1 MENYKRNYLSGLNEN
16 QLEAVSHINGP
27 LLILAGAGTGK
38 TKVLTSRIIHILN
51 SNIAFPSQIL
61 AVTFTNK
68 AANEMKQRVENFLE
82 NVTSSMN
89 IGTFHSIAAKILRRH
104 AEVLGYTSDFT
115 IINQDDQLRLT
126 KQLIKDYKL
135 DEKSVSPKG
144 LLYYINR
151 FKDKAIIP
159 ENLPVNEAEH
169 FASGKL
175 NQLYTEYQSRLKN
188 YNAMDFG
195 DLLLNNIQL
204 FNNNLDI
211 CLYYQNK
218 FKYILV
224 DEYQDTNIAQYLWL
238 RTLSQNNNNICCVGD
253 DDQSIYAWRGAEVTN
268 ILKFDKD
275 YPDAKVV
282 RLEKNYRSTQHILN
296 LASKLIANNTN
307 RHSKSLWTDRADG
320 DKVKIINYYDDK
332 EEARAIADEI
342 DMLERMKKTTLS
354 EVAILVRAGYQTRN
368 FEESLNF
375 LGVPYRIVGST
386 KFYDRLEIK
395 DCIGYIR
402 LLVNNND
409 NLAFERVVNTP
420 KRGVGNST
428 LVNVLNTARELNLSM
443 FDATKKMLS
452 ENKIKGKAMVSLKH
466 FITQIDENNSKLE
479 AGNHTDIVK
488 VLLNKTGYIDM
499 WKSDDK
505 HESKERVE
513 NINELINSLSEYEN
527 LQDFLQYIS
536 LISDAD
542 NVAEGNRVNI
552 MTIHAAKGLEFDTVF
567 LPGWEEGVFPG
578 SRSIE
583 EEKESGLE
591 EERRLAYVA
600 ITRAKR
606 NLSIS
611 YVCYRRIYGDFK
623 ASEVSRFIN
632 ELPKDSYQIIN
643 NYFNNSST
651 SAQKSVT
658 SFKEIK
664 KENYKPVKKEK
675 FSVGTKVAHT
685 KFGRGIVLFVDGN
698 IKEVFF
704 EKDGMKK
711 IMSEFL
717 ELI

>member
-1 MENYKRNYLSGLNEN
+1 MENSKGDYLSGLNEN

-51 SNIAFPSQIL
+51 NNIAFPSQIL

-68 AANEMKQRVENFLE
+68 AANEMKQRVDKFLE

-104 AEVLGYTSDFT
+104 AELLGYTSGFT
-115 IINQDDQLRLT
+115 IINQDDQLRVT
-126 KQLIKDYKL
+126 KQLIKDYNL
-135 DEKSVSPKG
+135 DEKSVSPKV

-151 FKDKAIIP
+151 FKDRAIIP
-159 ENLPVNEAEH
+159 ENVAANEAEH
-169 FASGKL
+169 FALGKL
-175 NQLYTEYQSRLKN
+175 NKLYTEYQNRLKN
-188 YNAMDFG
+188 FNAMDFG

-253 DDQSIYAWRGAEVTN
+253 DDQSIYAWRGAEITN
-268 ILKFDKD
+268 ILRFDKD
-275 YPDAKVV
+275 YPSAKVV

-296 LASKLIANNTN
+296 LASKLIANNAN
-307 RHSKSLWTDRADG
+307 RHFKNLWTDRTDG
-320 DKVKIINYYDDK
+320 DKVKVINYYDDK

-342 DMLERMKKTTLS
+342 DMLERLKKTTLS
-354 EVAILVRAGYQTRN
+354 DIAILVRAGYQTRN

-402 LLVNNND
+402 LLVNKND

-428 LVNVLNTARELNLSM
+428 IMGVLNVAREQNISM
-443 FDATKKMLS
+443 FDAAKGMIGEKKV
-452 ENKIKGKAMVSLKH
+452 KGKAMESLNH
-466 FITQIDENNSKLE
+466 FITSIEESNNNLGV
-479 AGNHTDIVK
+479 GNHAGVVK
-488 VLLNKTGYIDM
+488 VLLNKAGYIDM
-499 WKSDDK
+499 WKNDDK
-505 HESKERVE
+505 HESRERID

-527 LQDFLQYIS
+527 LQEFLEYIS

-542 NVAEGNRVNI
+542 NVAEDNRVNI

-567 LPGWEEGVFPG
+567 LPGWEEGVFP
-578 SRSIE
+578 SSKSIE
-583 EEKESGLE
+583 EKKESGLE

-611 YVCYRRIYGDFK
+611 YACYRRIYGDFQ

-632 ELPKDSYQIIN
+632 ELPKDSYQLVN
-643 NYFNNSST
+643 NYFNSSLAL
-651 SAQKSVT
+651 AQKNVI
-658 SFKEIK
+658 SFKDVR

-675 FSVGTKVAHT
+675 FSIGTKVSHI
-685 KFGRGIVLFVDGN
+685 KFGRGIVLSAEGD
-698 IKEVFF
+698 IKEIFF
-704 EKDGMKK
+704 EKEGVKK

>member
-1 MENYKRNYLSGLNEN
+1 MENSKGDYLSGLNEN

-38 TKVLTSRIIHILN
+38 TKVLTSRIVHILN
-51 SNIAFPSQIL
+51 NNIAFPSQIL

-68 AANEMKQRVENFLE
+68 AANEMKQRVDKFLE

-104 AEVLGYTSDFT
+104 AELLGYTSGFT
-115 IINQDDQLRLT
+115 IINQDDQLRVT
-126 KQLIKDYKL
+126 KQLIKDYNL
-135 DEKSVSPKG
+135 DEKTVSPKV

-151 FKDKAIIP
+151 FKDRAIIP
-159 ENLPVNEAEH
+159 ENVSANEAEH
-169 FASGKL
+169 FALGKL
-175 NQLYTEYQSRLKN
+175 NKLYTEYQIRLKN
-188 YNAMDFG
+188 FNAMDFG

-253 DDQSIYAWRGAEVTN
+253 DDQSIYAWRGAEITN
-268 ILKFDKD
+268 ILRFDKD
-275 YPDAKVV
+275 YPNAKVV

-296 LASKLIANNTN
+296 LASKLIANNAN
-307 RHSKSLWTDRADG
+307 RHFKNLWTDRTDG
-320 DKVKIINYYDDK
+320 DKVKVINYYDDK

-342 DMLERMKKTTLS
+342 DMLERLKKTTLS
-354 EVAILVRAGYQTRN
+354 NIAILVRAGYQTRN

-402 LLVNNND
+402 LLVNKND

-428 LVNVLNTARELNLSM
+428 IMGVLNVAREQNISM
-443 FDATKKMLS
+443 FDAAKGMIGEKKV
-452 ENKIKGKAMVSLKH
+452 KGKAMESLNH
-466 FITQIDENNSKLE
+466 FITSIEESNNNLGV
-479 AGNHTDIVK
+479 GNHAGVVK
-488 VLLNKTGYIDM
+488 VLLNKAGYIDM
-499 WKSDDK
+499 WKNDDK
-505 HESKERVE
+505 HESRERID

-527 LQDFLQYIS
+527 LQEFLEYIS

-542 NVAEGNRVNI
+542 NVAEDNRVNI

-567 LPGWEEGVFPG
+567 LPGWEEGVFP
-578 SRSIE
+578 SSKSIE
-583 EEKESGLE
+583 EKKESGLE

-611 YVCYRRIYGDFK
+611 YACYRRIYGDFQ

-632 ELPKDSYQIIN
+632 ELPKDSYQLVN
-643 NYFNNSST
+643 NYFNSSLAL
-651 SAQKSVT
+651 AQKNVI
-658 SFKEIK
+658 SFKDVR

-675 FSVGTKVAHT
+675 FSIGTKVSHI
-685 KFGRGIVLFVDGN
+685 KFGRGIVLSAEGD
-698 IKEVFF
+698 IKEIFF
-704 EKDGMKK
+704 EKEGVKK

>member
-1 MENYKRNYLSGLNEN
+1 MENSKGGYLSELNDN

-51 SNIAFPSQIL
+51 NNIAFPSQIL

-68 AANEMKQRVENFLE
+68 AANEMKQRVDKFLE

-104 AEVLGYTSDFT
+104 AELLGYTSGFT
-115 IINQDDQLRLT
+115 IINQDDQLRVT
-126 KQLIKDYKL
+126 KQLIKDYNL
-135 DEKSVSPKG
+135 DEKSVSPKV

-151 FKDKAIIP
+151 FKDRAIIP
-159 ENLPVNEAEH
+159 ENVSANEAEH
-169 FASGKL
+169 FALGKL
-175 NQLYTEYQSRLKN
+175 NKLYTEYQIRLKN
-188 YNAMDFG
+188 FNAMDFG

-253 DDQSIYAWRGAEVTN
+253 DDQSIYAWRGAEITN
-268 ILKFDKD
+268 ILRFDKD
-275 YPDAKVV
+275 YPNAKVV

-307 RHSKSLWTDRADG
+307 RHSKNLWTDRTDG
-320 DKVKIINYYDDK
+320 DKAKVINYYDDK

-342 DMLERMKKTTLS
+342 DMLERLKKTTLS
-354 EVAILVRAGYQTRN
+354 DIAILVRAGYQTRN

-402 LLVNNND
+402 LLVNKND

-420 KRGVGNST
+420 KRGVGNSA
-428 LVNVLNTARELNLSM
+428 LMGILNVAKEQNISM
-443 FDATKKMLS
+443 FDAAKGIIGEKKV
-452 ENKIKGKAMVSLKH
+452 KGKAIESLNH
-466 FITQIDENNSKLE
+466 FITLIEESNNNLGV
-479 AGNHTDIVK
+479 GNHAGVVK
-488 VLLNKTGYIDM
+488 VLLNKAGYIDM
-499 WKSDDK
+499 WKNDDK
-505 HESKERVE
+505 HESRERID

-527 LQDFLQYIS
+527 LQEFLEYIS

-542 NVAEGNRVNI
+542 NVAEDNRVNI

-567 LPGWEEGVFPG
+567 LPGWEEGVFP
-578 SRSIE
+578 SSKSIE
-583 EEKESGLE
+583 EKKELGLE

-611 YVCYRRIYGDFK
+611 YACYRRIYGDFQ

-632 ELPKDSYQIIN
+632 ELPKDSYQLVN
-643 NYFNNSST
+643 NYFNSSLAL
-651 SAQKSVT
+651 AQKNVI
-658 SFKEIK
+658 SFKDVR

-675 FSVGTKVAHT
+675 FSIGTKVSHI
-685 KFGRGIVLFVDGN
+685 KFGRGIVLSAEGD
-698 IKEVFF
+698 IKEIFF
-704 EKDGMKK
+704 EKEGVKK

>member
-1 MENYKRNYLSGLNEN
+1 MENSKGDYLSGLNEN

-51 SNIAFPSQIL
+51 NNIAFPSQIL

-82 NVTSSMN
+82 NVTNSMN
-89 IGTFHSIAAKILRRH
+89 IGTFHSIAARILRRH
-104 AEVLGYTSDFT
+104 AEALGYTCDFT

-135 DEKSVSPKG
+135 DEKSVSPKI

-151 FKDKAIIP
+151 FKDRAIIP
-159 ENLPVNEAEH
+159 ENLPANEAEH
-169 FASGKL
+169 FDGGKL
-175 NQLYTEYQSRLKN
+175 NELYTEYQNRLKN

-211 CLYYQNK
+211 CSYYQNK
-218 FKYILV
+218 FKHILV

-253 DDQSIYAWRGAEVTN
+253 DDQSIYAWRGAEITN
-268 ILKFDKD
+268 ILRFDKD
-275 YPDAKVV
+275 YPDAKVI

-307 RHSKSLWTDRADG
+307 RHFKSLWTDKTDG

-332 EEARAIADEI
+332 EESRAIADEI

-420 KRGVGNST
+420 KRGVGNSS
-428 LVNVLNTARELNLSM
+428 LMNVLNTARELNLSM
-443 FDATKKMLS
+443 FDATKKMIS
-452 ENKIKGKAMVSLKH
+452 EKKIKGKAMESLNH
-466 FITQIDENNSKLE
+466 FITQIDENNNKL
-479 AGNHTDIVK
+479 GQDNHTDIVK
-488 VLLNKTGYIDM
+488 VLLNKAGYIDM
-499 WKSDDK
+499 WKNDDK

-567 LPGWEEGVFPG
+567 LPGWEEGVFPS
-578 SRSIE
+578 SRSVE

-600 ITRAKR
+600 ITRAKK
-606 NLSIS
+606 NLTIS

-632 ELPKDSYQIIN
+632 ELPKDSYQIVN

-651 SAQKSVT
+651 TSQKSVT
-658 SFKEIK
+658 SFKDIK

-675 FSVGTKVAHT
+675 FSIGTKVAHI
-685 KFGRGIVLFVDGN
+685 KFGRGIVLSADGD

-704 EKDGMKK
+704 EKEGMKK

>member
-1 MENYKRNYLSGLNEN
+1 MENSKGGYLSELNDN

-51 SNIAFPSQIL
+51 NNIAFPSQIL

-68 AANEMKQRVENFLE
+68 AANEMKQRVDKFLE

-104 AEVLGYTSDFT
+104 AELLGYTSGFT
-115 IINQDDQLRLT
+115 IINQDDQLRVT
-126 KQLIKDYKL
+126 KQLIKDYNL
-135 DEKSVSPKG
+135 DEKSVSPKV

-151 FKDKAIIP
+151 FKDRAIIP
-159 ENLPVNEAEH
+159 ENVSANEAEH
-169 FASGKL
+169 FALGKL
-175 NQLYTEYQSRLKN
+175 NKLYTEYQNRLKN
-188 YNAMDFG
+188 FNAMDFG

-253 DDQSIYAWRGAEVTN
+253 DDQSIYAWRGAEITN
-268 ILKFDKD
+268 ILRFDKD
-275 YPDAKVV
+275 YPNAKVV

-307 RHSKSLWTDRADG
+307 RHSKNLWTDRTDG
-320 DKVKIINYYDDK
+320 DKVKVINYYDDK

-342 DMLERMKKTTLS
+342 DMLERLKKTTLS
-354 EVAILVRAGYQTRN
+354 DIAILVRAGYQTRN

-402 LLVNNND
+402 LLVNKND

-420 KRGVGNST
+420 KRGVGNSA
-428 LVNVLNTARELNLSM
+428 LMGVLNVAKEQNISM
-443 FDATKKMLS
+443 FDAAKGIIGEKKV
-452 ENKIKGKAMVSLKH
+452 KGKAIESLNH
-466 FITQIDENNSKLE
+466 FITLIEESNSNLGV
-479 AGNHTDIVK
+479 GNHAGVVK
-488 VLLNKTGYIDM
+488 VLLNKAGYIDM
-499 WKSDDK
+499 WKNDDR
-505 HESKERVE
+505 HESRERID

-527 LQDFLQYIS
+527 LQEFLEYIS

-542 NVAEGNRVNI
+542 NVAEDNRVNI

-567 LPGWEEGVFPG
+567 LPGWEEGVFP
-578 SRSIE
+578 SSKSIE
-583 EEKESGLE
+583 EKKESGLE

-611 YVCYRRIYGDFK
+611 YACYRRIYGDFQ
-623 ASEVSRFIN
+623 ASEISRFVN
-632 ELPKDSYQIIN
+632 ELPKDSYQLVN
-643 NYFNNSST
+643 NYFNSSLA
-651 SAQKSVT
+651 SAQKNAI
-658 SFKEIK
+658 SFKDVR

-675 FSVGTKVAHT
+675 FSVGTKVLHI
-685 KFGRGIVLFVDGN
+685 KFGRGIVLSAEGD
-698 IKEVFF
+698 IKEIFF
-704 EKDGMKK
+704 EKEGVKK

>member
-1 MENYKRNYLSGLNEN
+1 MKNSKGEYLSGLNEN
-16 QLEAVSHINGP
+16 QLEAVSYINGP

-38 TKVLTSRIIHILN
+38 TKVLTSRIIHIVN

-68 AANEMKQRVENFLE
+68 AANEMKQRVDNFLE
-82 NVTSSMN
+82 NITSSIN
-89 IGTFHSIAAKILRRH
+89 IGTFHSMAAKILRRH
-104 AEVLGYTSDFT
+104 AEALGYTNDFT

-126 KQLIKDYKL
+126 KQLIKDYKF
-135 DEKSVSPKG
+135 DEKIVSPKI
-144 LLYYINR
+144 LLCYINS
-151 FKDKAIIP
+151 FKDKALIP
-159 ENLPVNEAEH
+159 ENLPTNEAEH
-169 FASGKL
+169 FADGKL
-175 NQLYTEYQSRLKN
+175 NQLYSEYQSRLKN

-204 FNNNLDI
+204 FNKNLDI
-211 CLYYQNK
+211 CSYYQKK

-268 ILKFDKD
+268 ILRFDKD

-307 RHSKSLWTDRADG
+307 RHSKNLWTDKKDG
-320 DKVKIINYYDDK
+320 GKVKIVNYYDDK

-342 DMLERMKKTTLS
+342 DMLERMKKITLS

-395 DCIGYIR
+395 DCISYIR
-402 LLVNNND
+402 LIVNNND

-420 KRGVGNST
+420 KRGVGTST
-428 LVNVLNTARELNLSM
+428 LMNVLNIARKLNLSM
-443 FDATKKMLS
+443 FDATKKMIS
-452 ENKIKGKAMVSLKH
+452 EKKIQGKAIEPLNH
-466 FITQIDENNSKLE
+466 FIAQIKESNNKLE
-479 AGNHTDIVK
+479 SGNHTEIVK
-488 VLLNKTGYIDM
+488 VLLNKVGYIDM
-499 WKSDDK
+499 WRNDDK
-505 HESKERVE
+505 NESKERVD

-536 LISDAD
+536 LISDTD
-542 NVAEGNRVNI
+542 NIAGGNRINI
-552 MTIHAAKGLEFDTVF
+552 MTIHAAKGLEFGTVF
-567 LPGWEEGVFPG
+567 LPGWEEGVFPS
-578 SRSIE
+578 SRSIKE
-583 EEKESGLE
+583 EDESGLE

-600 ITRAKR
+600 ITRAKKK
-606 NLSIS
+606 LSIS
-611 YVCYRRIYGDFK
+611 YACYRMTYGDFHV
-623 ASEVSRFIN
+623 SEVSRFIN
-632 ELPKDSYQIIN
+632 ELPKDSCQIVKH
-643 NYFNNSST
+643 NSASM
-651 SAQKSVT
+651 QKSIT
-658 SFKEIK
+658 FFQDIK
-664 KENYKPVKKEK
+664 KEHYKPIIKEK
-675 FSVGTKVAHT
+675 FSVGTKVVHMN
-685 KFGRGIVLFVDGN
+685 FGRGIVLSAEGD
-698 IKEVFF
+698 IKEIFF
-704 EKDGMKK
+704 EKYGVKK

>member
-1 MENYKRNYLSGLNEN
+1 MENSKGDYLSGLNEN

-51 SNIAFPSQIL
+51 NNIAFPSQIL

-68 AANEMKQRVENFLE
+68 AANEMKQRVDKFLE

-104 AEVLGYTSDFT
+104 AELLGYTSDFT
-115 IINQDDQLRLT
+115 IINQDDQLRVT
-126 KQLIKDYKL
+126 KQLIKDYNL
-135 DEKSVSPKG
+135 DEKSVSPKI

-151 FKDKAIIP
+151 FKDRAIIP
-159 ENLPVNEAEH
+159 ENVTANEAEH
-169 FASGKL
+169 FAFGKL
-175 NQLYTEYQSRLKN
+175 NKLYTEYQIRLKN
-188 YNAMDFG
+188 FNAMDFG

-253 DDQSIYAWRGAEVTN
+253 DDQSIYAWRGAEITN
-268 ILKFDKD
+268 ILRFDKD
-275 YPDAKVV
+275 YPNAKVV

-296 LASKLIANNTN
+296 LASKLIANNAN
-307 RHSKSLWTDRADG
+307 RHFKNLWTDRTDG
-320 DKVKIINYYDDK
+320 DKVKVINYYDDK

-342 DMLERMKKTTLS
+342 DMLERLKKTTLS
-354 EVAILVRAGYQTRN
+354 NIAILVRAGYQTRN

-402 LLVNNND
+402 LLVNKND

-428 LVNVLNTARELNLSM
+428 IMGVLNVAKEQNISM
-443 FDATKKMLS
+443 FDAAKGMIGEKKV
-452 ENKIKGKAMVSLKH
+452 KGKAMESLNH
-466 FITQIDENNSKLE
+466 FITSIEESDNNLGV
-479 AGNHTDIVK
+479 GNHAGVVK
-488 VLLNKTGYIDM
+488 VLLNKAGYIDM
-499 WKSDDK
+499 WKNDDK
-505 HESKERVE
+505 HESRERID

-527 LQDFLQYIS
+527 LQEFLEYIS

-542 NVAEGNRVNI
+542 NVAEDNRVNI

-567 LPGWEEGVFPG
+567 LPGWEEGVFP
-578 SRSIE
+578 SSKSIE
-583 EEKESGLE
+583 EKKESGLE

-611 YVCYRRIYGDFK
+611 YACYRRIYGDFQ

-632 ELPKDSYQIIN
+632 ELPKDSYQLVN
-643 NYFNNSST
+643 NYFNSSLA
-651 SAQKSVT
+651 SAQKNAI
-658 SFKEIK
+658 SFKDVR

-675 FSVGTKVAHT
+675 FSIGTKVSHI
-685 KFGRGIVLFVDGN
+685 KFGRGIVLSAEGD
-698 IKEVFF
+698 IKEIFF
-704 EKDGMKK
+704 EKEGVKK

>member
-1 MENYKRNYLSGLNEN
+1 MENSKGDYLSGLNEN

-51 SNIAFPSQIL
+51 NNIAFPSQIL

-68 AANEMKQRVENFLE
+68 AASEMKQRVESFLE

-89 IGTFHSIAAKILRRH
+89 IGTFHSMAAKILRRH

-151 FKDKAIIP
+151 FKDRAIIP

-211 CLYYQNK
+211 CSYYQNK

-253 DDQSIYAWRGAEVTN
+253 DDQSIYAWRGAEITN

-307 RHSKSLWTDRADG
+307 RHSKSLWTDKREG
-320 DKVKIINYYDDK
+320 DKVKIVNYYDDK

-428 LVNVLNTARELNLSM
+428 LMNVLNTARELNLSM
-443 FDATKKMLS
+443 FDATKKMII
-452 ENKIKGKAMVSLKH
+452 EKKIKGKAMESLNH
-466 FITQIDENNSKLE
+466 FITQIDESNNKLE
-479 AGNHTDIVK
+479 AGNHTDVVK

-499 WKSDDK
+499 WRNDDK

-567 LPGWEEGVFPG
+567 LPGWEEGVFPS

-611 YVCYRRIYGDFK
+611 YACYRRIYGDFK

-632 ELPKDSYQIIN
+632 ELPKDSYQLVN

-651 SAQKSVT
+651 STQKSVT
-658 SFKEIK
+658 SFKDIK

-675 FSVGTKVAHT
+675 FSVGTKVSHI
-685 KFGRGIVLFVDGN
+685 KFGRGIVLSVDGN

-704 EKDGMKK
+704 EKEGMKK